1 MSSVQPQ
8 REFFNEQVLPAEE
21 TSTELKE
28 INVKIEMEEM
38 EDQRR
43 LLDFTRIPKTILHRI
58 DFPQRCV
65 FKEEEALAKFS
76 KGEEGNSALNQD
88 EPELLQIKQEPEHQQ
103 FKEEEKRLCINSE
116 DQGKERDEE
125 QKQNERYQKTKQ
137 QKDAT
142 DSSKQ
147 KTHKK
152 AHPEKNLYSKICG
165 TTFSRKNSVSNHMKV
180 DTGKMAFTC
189 LTCRKSFGTKSQLLC
204 HTNEKPS
211 SCVTSGQGFM
221 SKSQLLSHL
230 SVQTG
235 EKPFS
240 CGACGK
246 RFLRKGTLTRHMRI
260 HTGERP
266 FLCGTCGKSFT
277 HKSLTEKQLHA
288 ATC

>member
-1 MSSVQPQ
+1 MSSIQPQ
-8 REFFNEQVLPAEE
+8 REFINEQVLPGEE
-21 TSTELKE
+21 TFTELKE

-38 EDQRR
+38 DDQRR

-65 FKEEEALAKFS
+65 FKEEEALTKIS
-76 KGEEGNSALNQD
+76 KREEGNSALNQD
-88 EPELLQIKQEPEHQQ
+88 EPELLQIKLEQHEPEHQQ

-125 QKQNERYQKTKQ
+125 QKQNERCHETKQ

-142 DSSKQ
+142 DGSKQ

-152 AHPEKNLYSKICG
+152 AHSEQKLYSKICG
-165 TTFSRKNSVSNHMKV
+165 KAFSQNNSVSNHMKIH
-180 DTGKMAFTC
+180 TGKMAFTC
-189 LTCRKSFGTKSQLLC
+189 LTSGKSYGTKSQLLC
-204 HTNEKPS
+204 HTKIHTNKKPS

-230 SVQTG
+230 S
-235 EKPFS
+235 
-240 CGACGK
+240 
-246 RFLRKGTLTRHMRI
+246 RI
-260 HTGERP
+260 HTGEKS

-277 HKSLTEKQLHA
+277 QKSNLTVHMRIHTGEKSFS
-288 ATC
+288 CG